1 MKRHETLQSMLRMRC
16 SSKDQGCYSGV
27 SSRPFIY
34 WPNAPQQQTITIQPR
49 VCVFSCHPW
58 RRWTRGNSAGS
69 LQQDQ
74 HWCNLQRAVRCRA
87 PTLRKWKERQ
97 MEPAW
102 GGGGPK
108 LENNSAG
115 VPGSSCLGSYL
126 FLFLSKL
133 TAFWKLSITV
143 AIMMHFYQIIM
154 PMKLLRLF
162 SFF

>member
-1 MKRHETLQSMLRMRC
+1 MTYCARPKGGHDDPGNIFGAKMLEDSGTI
-16 SSKDQGCYSGV
+16 SSTSGQGFKV
-27 SSRPFIY
+27 SRAQRY
-34 WPNAPQQQTITIQPR
+34 KQ
-49 VCVFSCHPW
+49 HPW

-133 TAFWKLSITV
+133 TAFWKFSITV